1 MSHPNI
7 VATVVLMGTAT
18 FLIRYLPMALLER
31 FELPPLLKQGLRF
44 VPAATLAGLVLP
56 AMLIQDNQ
64 LDLLH
69 PKFFAG
75 LIAAVVG
82 VRYKN
87 VLLTLVV
94 GMVALW
100 VLHWAMGGPL

>member
-1 MSHPNI
+1 MSKAELWTTMI
-7 VATVVLMGTAT
+7 LMGFAA
-18 FLIRYLPMALLER
+18 FAIRYFPMALLER
-31 FELPPLLKQGLRF
+31 FKLPPLIRQGLRF

-56 AMLIQDNQ
+56 AMLIQDNH

-75 LIAAVVG
+75 VIATYVAL
-82 VRYKN
+82 RFRN
-87 VLLTLVV
+87 VLLTLLV

-100 VLHWAMGGPL
+100 VLTIGFEKLG